1 MNQRL
6 WCNINVKLYLVEGE
20 QTEDPFDFD
29 DLPTPPPR
37 TRRNRRRV
45 DSDSSDSDS
54 DSEEEKDALKQAKT
68 KVEELKVDETA
79 LLRAAAG
86 NDFKKAA
93 GYNSAHAWTLRVP
106 DQDLP

>member
-1 MNQRL
+1 M
-6 WCNINVKLYLVEGE
+6 YLVEGE
-20 QTEDPFDFD
+20 QAEDPFDFD
-29 DLPTPPPR
+29 DLPTPQPR

-45 DSDSSDSDS
+45 DSDSDS

-86 NDFKKAA
+86 NDLKKAA
-93 GYNSAHAWTLRVP
+93 GYNPVHA
-106 DQDLP
+106 

>member
-1 MNQRL
+1 MNHRL
-6 WCNINVKLYLVEGE
+6 WCYTNAKLYLVEGE

-86 NDFKKAA
+86 NDLKK
-93 GYNSAHAWTLRVP
+93 GNWL
-106 DQDLP
+106 

>member
-1 MNQRL
+1 M
-6 WCNINVKLYLVEGE
+6 YLVEGE
-20 QTEDPFDFD
+20 QAEDPFDFD

-68 KVEELKVDETA
+68 KVEELKVNETA

-86 NDFKKAA
+86 NDLKKAA
-93 GYNSAHAWTLRVP
+93 GYNPVHAWTLKVP
-106 DQDLP
+106 DQELT